1 MQTPDFAS
9 GTALRALAPT
19 APTAPAPSWAAG
31 GNAVQ
36 AASFANAMRSAQA
49 EITDLVRHGWSQSEL
64 PALGTEGLLRR
75 AAALQAA
82 AVDGAQGQA
91 LPLLTPALARTP
103 ARAAGPGAAP
113 LAAGQAVPAA
123 AQQDFLQAIGPWARE
138 AGAALGVA
146 PELVAAH
153 AALESGWG
161 RRPLRGA
168 DGGDSHNLFGIK
180 ASGGWRGASVQAL
193 TTEYEGG
200 EPQKTTEA
208 FRAYP
213 NHASAFRDY
222 AQLLQNS
229 PRYQDALNTGSD
241 AAAFAQ
247 GLARGGYATDPD
259 YADKLARVARQVRAR
274 SAVGE

>member
-1 MQTPDFAS
+1 MRTPELAPQRPF
-9 GTALRALAPT
+9 GALAPT
-19 APTAPAPSWAAG
+19 QPLAARG
-31 GNAVQ
+31 GAQ
-36 AASFANAMRSAQA
+36 AASFAQAMRSTQA
-49 EITDLVRHGWSQSEL
+49 EITDLVQNGWPAGEL

-75 AAALQAA
+75 AAVLQAA
-82 AVDGAQGQA
+82 LQPAAEATPFALRTAAAPRSALAGTAA
-91 LPLLTPALARTP
+91 LPT
-103 ARAAGPGAAP
+103 
-113 LAAGQAVPAA
+113 GQAVPTA
-123 AQQDFLQAIGPWARE
+123 AQRDFLETITPWARE

-180 ASGGWRGASVQAL
+180 AGAGWRGASVQAL
-193 TTEYEGG
+193 TTEYEDGDAR
-200 EPQKTTEA
+200 KSTES

-213 NHASAFRDY
+213 DHASAFRDY
-222 AQLLQNS
+222 AQLLQSS
-229 PRYQDALNTGSD
+229 PRYQEALNVGND

-259 YADKLARVARQVRAR
+259 YASKLSRLVRQVQAR
-274 SAVGE
+274 GARE

>member
-161 RRPLRGA
+161 RRPLRGT

-200 EPQKTTEA
+200 EAQKTTEA

>member
-1 MQTPDFAS
+1 MRTPESTFPRALGPSAPTLPLAAS
-9 GTALRALAPT
+9 G
-19 APTAPAPSWAAG
+19 SAA
-31 GNAVQ
+31 Q
-36 AASFANAMRSAQA
+36 AKSFANAMRSAQA
-49 EITDLVRHGWSQSEL
+49 EITDLVRNGWGQGDL

-82 AVDGAQGQA
+82 AVDGAPGDA
-91 LPLLTPALARTP
+91 LPLPTPALART
-103 ARAAGPGAAP
+103 ASRAGTGIGTGTAA
-113 LAAGQAVPAA
+113 LAPGQAVPAA
-123 AQQDFLQAIGPWARE
+123 AQRDFLQAITPWARE

-180 ASGGWRGASVQAL
+180 ASGNWRGASVQAL
-193 TTEYEGG
+193 TTEYEDGAA
-200 EPQKTTEA
+200 QKTTEA

-213 NHASAFRDY
+213 DHASAFRDY
-222 AQLLQNS
+222 AQLLQGS
-229 PRYQDALNTGSD
+229 PRYQEALNTGSD

-259 YADKLARVARQVRAR
+259 YAAKLARVVRQVQAR
-274 SAVGE
+274 GAAE

>member
-9 GTALRALAPT
+9 STALRALAPT

-36 AASFANAMRSAQA
+36 AASFASAMRSAQA
-49 EITDLVRHGWSQSEL
+49 EITEIVRNGWNQSEL

-103 ARAAGPGAAP
+103 LRTTGAAALP
-113 LAAGQAVPAA
+113 PGQAVPVA
-123 AQQDFLQAIGPWARE
+123 AQQDFLQTIAPWARE

-200 EPQKTTEA
+200 EAQKTTEA

>member
-9 GTALRALAPT
+9 STALRALAPA
-19 APTAPAPSWAAG
+19 APTAPTPSWAAG
-31 GNAVQ
+31 GGTVQ
-36 AASFANAMRSAQA
+36 SASFASAMRSAQA
-49 EITDLVRHGWSQSEL
+49 EITEIVRNGWNQSEL

-82 AVDGAQGQA
+82 AVDGAPDQA

-103 ARAAGPGAAP
+103 VRTTGASALAP
-113 LAAGQAVPAA
+113 GQAVPVA
-123 AQQDFLQAIGPWARE
+123 AQQDFLQAIAPWARE

-180 ASGGWRGASVQAL
+180 ASAGWRGASVQAL
-193 TTEYEGG
+193 TTEYADG
-200 EPQKTTEA
+200 EAHKTTEA

-213 NHASAFRDY
+213 DHAAAFRDY

-229 PRYQDALNTGSD
+229 PRYQEALNTGSD

-247 GLARGGYATDPD
+247 GLARGGYATDPG

>member
-31 GNAVQ
+31 GNAMQ

-49 EITDLVRHGWSQSEL
+49 EITEIVRNGWSQSEL

-82 AVDGAQGQA
+82 AVDGAPGQT

-113 LAAGQAVPAA
+113 LAAGQAVPAT

-193 TTEYEGG
+193 TTEYAGG
-200 EPQKTTEA
+200 EAQKTTEA

-213 NHASAFRDY
+213 DHASAFRDY

-229 PRYQDALNTGSD
+229 PRYQEALNTGSD

>member
-1 MQTPDFAS
+1 MRTPDF
-9 GTALRALAPT
+9 GLPTAARPLAPT
-19 APTAPAPSWAAG
+19 APTAATAPWSG
-31 GNAVQ
+31 GGAVQ

-49 EITDLVRHGWSQSEL
+49 EIGDVVRNGWSQSEL

-82 AVDGAQGQA
+82 AVDAQAGE
-91 LPLLTPALARTP
+91 LPLLTPAMSRTATGARSGAQVSATLAP
-103 ARAAGPGAAP
+103 
-113 LAAGQAVPAA
+113 GQAVPAA
-123 AQQDFLQAIGPWARE
+123 AQRDFLQAIGPWARE

-161 RRPLRGA
+161 RRPLRGS

-180 ASGGWRGASVQAL
+180 AAGSWRGASVQAV
-193 TTEYEGG
+193 TTEYEDGAAH
-200 EPQKTTEA
+200 KATEA

-213 NHASAFRDY
+213 DHASAFRDY
-222 AQLLQNS
+222 AQLLQAS
-229 PRYQDALNTGSD
+229 PRYQEALNTGSD

-259 YADKLARVARQVRAR
+259 YAAKLARVVRQVQAR
-274 SAVGE
+274 SAAE